1 MVKDNRIN
9 LGEREDAGNII
20 RRLVPTRGR
29 LAFSL
34 YDHIAAN
41 RTYRTLTGF
50 RALVSIYS
58 AKELRDL
65 WAAIREV
72 IEKGEWHDVNARKH
86 RDHGAAD
93 VVDQSPSGT

>member
-9 LGEREDAGNII
+9 LEREDAGDII
-20 RRLVPTRGR
+20 RRLIPTRGR

-34 YDHIAAN
+34 YDHKAFN

-72 IEKGEWHDVNARKH
+72 IEKGEWHDVNARSNRNH
-86 RDHGAAD
+86 DPAAL
-93 VVDQSPSGT
+93 VDQSPSGE